1 MEFVHNLK
9 RSAYSNRIII
19 FLIMFSTGL
28 ASLLYE
34 VVLIS
39 VVTTIVGAT
48 EVSLSIVLASFLF
61 GLAIGALIGGN
72 IVKKKLPLIRIL
84 MWIELLIALFGFT
97 FLSFVSQFVS
107 SGVPT
112 HIIFWMIIGSLLIP
126 TLLMGMEI
134 PIAVAIL
141 ENIEKTKATGFVYFS
156 DTLGGVVGALF
167 TGILFIP
174 LLGFHG
180 AMYFGATL
188 NVFTF
193 ILATRINKKNFVR
206 FFIIV
211 MAIFGIVIAILFGS
225 TGFLQLLKLRF
236 VDSFYGVGSAY
247 YAVYF
252 TKPIY
257 STQSPYQHIVILES
271 PFYGKQ
277 LVLDGQ
283 PQVSDKASMQYHE
296 YLTMPAIAAHANPE
310 RVLLIGGGDGG
321 ALYQLLKFNFSVID
335 HVDLDEKVIEVSKEY
350 LQDIH
355 RGSLDNNMVKRHI
368 QDGRQFLRQAENEY
382 YDIIIIDL
390 PDPSKLSLAPLY
402 SKEFYE
408 EVRRVLKEDGVMVTQ
423 FTPPYY
429 FIEGFTS
436 AYKTIKTVFPETYP
450 YVVPGSLQGSLG
462 YIIAGKNNN
471 PRIVRNPGVNGI
483 WYEAVQNKYLFNL
496 PKLIKDYLVDN
507 SIQISTD
514 NNPMIHVYMQNNY
527 FYKGVADDPEAGR

>member
-1 MEFVHNLK
+1 MVFASNSK
-9 RSAYSNRIII
+9 RGVCNNKIII

-34 VVLIS
+34 VVMIS

-61 GLAIGALIGGN
+61 GLAIGALIGGF

-84 MWIELLIALFGFT
+84 MLIELLIALFGFT
-97 FLSFVSQFVS
+97 FLSFISQFVS
-107 SGVPT
+107 SGIPT
-112 HIIFWMIIGSLLIP
+112 HIIFWVIIGSLLIP

-141 ENIEKTKATGFVYFS
+141 EKIEKTKATGFVYFS
-156 DTLGGVVGALF
+156 DTLGGVIGALF
-167 TGILFIP
+167 TGIFFIP

-180 AMYFGATL
+180 AMYFGAVL

-193 ILATRINKKNFVR
+193 VLATRINKKRFLR

-211 MAIFGIVIAILFGS
+211 IAIFMAVIALLFSS

-247 YAVYF
+247 YDVYF

-257 STQSPYQHIVILES
+257 SVQSPYQHIVILDS
-271 PFYGKQ
+271 PFYGRQ
-277 LVLDGQ
+277 LMLDGQ
-283 PQVSDKASMQYHE
+283 PQVSDKASIQYHE

-310 RVLLIGGGDGG
+310 KVLLIGGGDGG
-321 ALYQLLKFNFSVID
+321 ALYQLLKFDFSVID

-350 LQDIH
+350 LEDIH
-355 RGSLDNNMVKRHI
+355 RGSLNDNRVNRHI
-368 QDGRQFLRQAENEY
+368 QDGRQFLKQAKGGY
-382 YDIIIIDL
+382 YDVIIIDL

-408 EVRRVLKEDGVMVTQ
+408 EVRRVLKKDGIMVTQ

-436 AYKTIKTVFPETYP
+436 AYKTIKSVFPETYP
-450 YVVPGSLQGSLG
+450 YVIPGSLQGSLG
-462 YIIAGKNNN
+462 YIMAGKNND
-471 PRIVRNPGVNGI
+471 PRIVRNPDFSGV
-483 WYEAVQNKYLFNL
+483 WYEPSQNGYLFNL
-496 PKLIKDYLVDN
+496 PKLIKEYLVSN
-507 SIQISTD
+507 SIQVSTD

-527 FYKGVADDPEAGR
+527 FYKGVADEPERGR